1 MQSSRVVRR
10 AGSQYVVGEALGKD
24 LTPAQNGIAAE
35 APGNDHELNNTSRQ
49 RQISHTAAVMA
60 VHPPG
65 NRAARRT
72 QTETP
77 RRADRDNGPIT
88 IMVSTFDNK
97 PTRHQ
102 TGAAKRLLHGA
113 DSLGKSTTRILN
125 CIKFESEPNLNAD

>member
-1 MQSSRVVRR
+1 
-10 AGSQYVVGEALGKD
+10 
-24 LTPAQNGIAAE
+24 
-35 APGNDHELNNTSRQ
+35 
-49 RQISHTAAVMA
+49 MA

-72 QTETP
+72 QTETSG
-77 RRADRDNGPIT
+77 RADRDNGPIT

-113 DSLGKSTTRILN
+113 DSLGESTTRILN
-125 CIKFESEPNLNAD
+125 CIKYESEPNLTPHRLPIFGRRSPGLGGQYCRPNDSC

>member
-1 MQSSRVVRR
+1 
-10 AGSQYVVGEALGKD
+10 
-24 LTPAQNGIAAE
+24 
-35 APGNDHELNNTSRQ
+35 
-49 RQISHTAAVMA
+49 MA

-72 QTETP
+72 QTETSG
-77 RRADRDNGPIT
+77 RADRDNGPIT

-125 CIKFESEPNLNAD
+125 CIKFESEPRLDADHPEYGVLIPCRNTIQGMLEQLELSLSWICFPVRSDVAPSLIPAEQSPQAQRN